1 MNRELNETIR
11 VMKQTYE
18 KDISM
23 YDESFLLKSLERRWA
38 ANQVTEAGGYASYLA
53 ENSIEADA
61 FYSSLNITYSKFFRN
76 PLTFALIEQ
85 FVLPSLMRQKQTGGE
100 IRVWSAGCSGGQEA
114 YSIAMLLNDLVDTTG
129 KAFRFRIFATDISQ
143 AALGIAKKGS
153 YDQEAIQ
160 NITLK
165 QLHRYFV
172 REDDKYTIV
181 SELKEQINFSTYDL
195 MDDFSANP
203 PESIYGDFDIVFCSN
218 LLFYYKPDLRRFI
231 INKMRASMSDMGYL
245 VTGEAEKAFL
255 EKEGK
260 LEMLIP
266 STPIFQTNKR

>member
-1 MNRELNETIR
+1 MNRELNEIIR

-23 YDESFLLKSLERRWA
+23 YDESFLLKSLERRLIGNQRIEA
-38 ANQVTEAGGYASYLA
+38 REYANYLK

-61 FYSSLNITYSKFFRN
+61 LYSSLNITYSEFFRN
-76 PLTFALIEQ
+76 PLTFALMEQ
-85 FVLPSLMRQKQTGGE
+85 YVLPSLVRQKQTGGE

-114 YSIAMLLNDLVDTTG
+114 YSIAMLLNELVDTTG

-143 AALGIAKKGS
+143 AALSIARTGS
-153 YDQEAIQ
+153 YDQDAIQ
-160 NITLK
+160 NITLR
-165 QLHRYFV
+165 QLHRYFI
-172 REDDKYTIV
+172 REDNKYSII
-181 SELKEQINFSTYDL
+181 SELKERINFSTYDL
-195 MDDFSANP
+195 MDDFSSNP

-245 VTGEAEKAFL
+245 VTGEAEKAFM
-255 EKEGK
+255 EKAGS

-266 STPIFQTNKR
+266 STPIFQSNKR